1 MIVLD
6 GRGYTS
12 PVCYYVA
19 MHQTPPWYVLT
30 GAPSSGKS
38 TLLAALAARGYRTQI
53 EAARH
58 VIERE
63 VARGRDLLEMRHRD
77 AAAFQHEVLQ
87 LKLEWEAELPHDQI
101 VFFDR
106 GIPDSV
112 AYYRHENIPEDV
124 FLRDAIAKARYRRV
138 FVLDLISREN
148 FVLDGARSETWAGA
162 QELDQLLESAYR
174 ELGYDVM
181 RVPAISVDERADFVL
196 KNL

>member
-1 MIVLD
+1 MISRRD
-6 GRGYTS
+6 GNAPPDFFDTMQ
-12 PVCYYVA
+12 P
-19 MHQTPPWYVLT
+19 MTPPWYVLT

-38 TLLAALAARGYRTQI
+38 TLLGELTSQGYLTQI

-63 VARGRDLLEMRHRD
+63 IAKGRDLVELRKD
-77 AAAFQHEVLQ
+77 AREFQHEVLEI
-87 LKLEWEAELPHDQI
+87 KLAWEAELPRDKV

-112 AYYRHENIPEDV
+112 AYYRHEGIPEDD
-124 FLRDAIAKARYRRV
+124 FLRDAVAKASYRRV

-148 FVLDGARSETWAGA
+148 FVLDGARSETWEGA
-162 QELDQLLESAYR
+162 LALDKLLEEAYR

-181 RVPAISVDERADFVL
+181 RVPVMSVHERAAFVL
-196 KNL
+196 ENL

>member
-1 MIVLD
+1 MQ
-6 GRGYTS
+6 R
-12 PVCYYVA
+12 
-19 MHQTPPWYVLT
+19 MTPPWYVLT

-38 TLLAALAARGYRTQI
+38 TLLGEIARAGYMTQI

-63 VARGRDLLEMRHRD
+63 IAKGRDLLELRQRD

-87 LKLEWEAELPHDQI
+87 LKLEWEAELPRDQI

-112 AYYRHENIPEDV
+112 AYYRHEGIPEDE
-124 FLRDAIAKARYRRV
+124 FLSKAIARAHYRRV

-148 FVLDGARSETWAGA
+148 FILDGARSETWEGA
-162 QELDQLLESAYR
+162 QELDRLLEAAYR

-181 RVPAISVDERADFVL
+181 RVPALPLSERADFIL
-196 KNL
+196 NNL